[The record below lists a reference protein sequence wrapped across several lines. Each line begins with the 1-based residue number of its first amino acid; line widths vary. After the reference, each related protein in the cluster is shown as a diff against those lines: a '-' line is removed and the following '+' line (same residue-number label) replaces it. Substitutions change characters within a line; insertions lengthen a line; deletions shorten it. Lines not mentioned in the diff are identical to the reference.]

1 MIYGKFPAV
10 DLYYNRSPTTRSVLQ
25 QIPHNISC
33 RHVRVVDDLDR
44 ALMFDRWKVHTAAES
59 EYACCSMH
67 AGMHAGV
74 VGCSPTGTSVMPR
87 DSWCIILVECAI
99 NHHPK
104 VGTIAAAVVV
114 LAHG

>member
-1 MIYGKFPAV
+1 
-10 DLYYNRSPTTRSVLQ
+10 
-25 QIPHNISC
+25 
-33 RHVRVVDDLDR
+33 
-44 ALMFDRWKVHTAAES
+44 
-59 EYACCSMH
+59 MH

-104 VGTIAAAVVV
+104 VGPIAAAVVV